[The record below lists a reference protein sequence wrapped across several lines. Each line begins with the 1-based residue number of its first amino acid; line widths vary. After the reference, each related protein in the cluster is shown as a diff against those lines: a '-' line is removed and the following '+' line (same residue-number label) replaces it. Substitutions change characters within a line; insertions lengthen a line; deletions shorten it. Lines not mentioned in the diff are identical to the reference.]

1 MANSN
6 NMHKLTIMTRKQTVI
21 GLLVVMD
28 LVMITIAVL
37 TAGAIRDLLEPFL
50 GGAVNWRLLWSGLV
64 LYSVFVVLLSWANG
78 LYPGFGLAAVHEMR
92 KVMVVISLAS
102 IFLGVYLF
110 LQQIAFLYSRFIFLL
125 SWVLSAFL
133 MMIGRFALR
142 NIFSHFPWWGIP
154 MVVIGSRDT
163 ISTAIEKLIKN
174 RRLGYRPYAYFNPE
188 QPGQEP
194 ILGVPGIQDKK
205 ALENL
210 VREMKLNYV
219 LYTDAIRKDA
229 RISFQWLR
237 ELFPNVLFVLSDTP
251 FGSLWI
257 RPIDLHGTLLIE
269 TNYHLLSNR
278 ERIFKR
284 IMDLILTTFL
294 LLISWPL
301 FLVLAILVKI
311 TSKGPVIYTQKRLGI
326 NGELFDSYKFRT
338 MYENAG
344 EKLKELLTRDKAAFE
359 EYTLYHK
366 LQNDPRITPI
376 GRFIRRFSLDELPQL
391 FNVLKGDMNL
401 IGPRSYMPWEQFAMG
416 DKSRIILK
424 VKPGLTGW
432 WQVMGRNA
440 TSFEERL
447 ALDQYYISN
456 WSLWLD
462 IYIMIKTVFVVL
474 SGQGR

>member
-1 MANSN
+1 
-6 NMHKLTIMTRKQTVI
+6 
-21 GLLVVMD
+21 
-28 LVMITIAVL
+28 
-37 TAGAIRDLLEPFL
+37 
-50 GGAVNWRLLWSGLV
+50 
-64 LYSVFVVLLSWANG
+64 
-78 LYPGFGLAAVHEMR
+78 
-92 KVMVVISLAS
+92 
-102 IFLGVYLF
+102 
-110 LQQIAFLYSRFIFLL
+110 
-125 SWVLSAFL
+125 
-133 MMIGRFALR
+133 
-142 NIFSHFPWWGIP
+142 
-154 MVVIGSRDT
+154 
-163 ISTAIEKLIKN
+163 
-174 RRLGYRPYAYFNPE
+174 
-188 QPGQEP
+188 
-194 ILGVPGIQDKK
+194 
-205 ALENL
+205 
-210 VREMKLNYV
+210 
-219 LYTDAIRKDA
+219 
-229 RISFQWLR
+229 
-237 ELFPNVLFVLSDTP
+237 
-251 FGSLWI
+251 
-257 RPIDLHGTLLIE
+257 
-269 TNYHLLSNR
+269 
-278 ERIFKR
+278 
-284 IMDLILTTFL
+284 
-294 LLISWPL
+294 
-301 FLVLAILVKI
+301 
-311 TSKGPVIYTQKRLGI
+311 
-326 NGELFDSYKFRT
+326 